1 MNTPSLSSQQP
12 LLIQML
18 RAHPD
23 VKVRPLPT
31 RDFFA
36 LYHLDF
42 GRTIYLADTDSVL
55 FVHVTESIGT
65 VDQALE
71 LLGFLKEYG
80 PADQL
85 KVLSVPSV
93 AAAVPLAEMVGYH
106 PNVAL
111 VGSAEL
117 DRNVV
122 ALGFEQAV
130 MATLRAQVGL
140 ERLLL
145 YQYRGAVTGNRFFGR
160 EHQVQA
166 LLRQPRSSYLVTGAR
181 MSGKTS
187 LLLEA
192 KRQLQNQYGT
202 LPKKD
207 WGIAYLDC
215 REVSTAAGL
224 MHKILQQLEERSSFA
239 RIERWESPE
248 RWPHFFSYLRGR
260 AKRSPHRRLYLFL
273 DEFDN
278 VIDIENRQDVKLTW
292 HFRALH
298 QNNSQELG
306 YIQFVLAGSKHLA
319 AAQRNLSTGL
329 HNFVNIEDCKLDNFD
344 LGTVKAILE
353 RPLHDMG
360 MEVEDL
366 QEVGQALLSETGG
379 RPASVQ
385 YVCNQMARRLISR
398 NETVLTAALLHEVVA
413 SYAYLEY
420 YEATLRENTDLVDW
434 FVLSVSESER
444 VKDKKAGF
452 SLDDVLAEVRRH
464 GVNTTEAQVFESLAD
479 LDNAGFIR
487 PRDDRTSQHQQY
499 VIAAPVITKIVR
511 RRTMKRIAHELATT
525 ARGQRGGVA

>member
-1 MNTPSLSSQQP
+1 MNAPAPPSQHP
-12 LLIQML
+12 LLVQMM

-23 VKVRPLPT
+23 VKVRPLST
-31 RDFFA
+31 RDYFA

-42 GRTIYLADTDSVL
+42 GRTIYLADTDDVL
-55 FVHVTESIGT
+55 FVHVKEPIGS
-65 VDQALE
+65 VDQAVD
-71 LLGFLKEYG
+71 LLDFLRSYA
-80 PADQL
+80 PADQI
-85 KVLSVPSV
+85 KILSVPAV
-93 AAAVPLAEMVGYH
+93 ASGVPFAQMARNH
-106 PNVAL
+106 PNLAL
-111 VGSAEL
+111 VESAEL
-117 DRNVV
+117 DRNVL
-122 ALGFEQAV
+122 ARGFDQAV
-130 MATLRAQVGL
+130 MAVLRDHVRADK
-140 ERLLL
+140 LLL

-192 KRQLQNQYGT
+192 KRQLQYQYGS
-202 LPKKD
+202 LPRKD

-224 MHKILQQLEERSSFA
+224 MHKILQQLEERGSFA
-239 RIERWESPE
+239 RIERWESSE

-260 AKRSPHRRLYLFL
+260 AKRSPHRRLYLLL

-298 QNNSQELG
+298 QNNSQEVG

-329 HNFVNIEDCKLDNFD
+329 HNFVYTEDCKLDNFD

-353 RPLHDMG
+353 RPLRDLG
-360 MEVEDL
+360 MEVEGL

-385 YVCNQMARRLISR
+385 YVCNQVARRLISR
-398 NETVLTAALLHEVVA
+398 SETVLTAALLNEVVA
-413 SYAYLEY
+413 SHAYMEY
-420 YEATLRENTDLVDW
+420 YEATLRENTDLIDR
-434 FVLSVSESER
+434 FVLAVGER
-444 VKDKKAGF
+444 LKDKKAGF
-452 SLDDVLAEVRRH
+452 SLEDVLTEARRLN
-464 GVNTTEAQVFESLAD
+464 VATTEAKIFESLAD

-487 PRDDRTSQHQQY
+487 PHDDRSTKEQEY
-499 VIAAPVITKIVR
+499 VIAAPVIAKIVHR
-511 RRTMKRIAHELATT
+511 PPPERIAHDLAIA
-525 ARGQRGGVA
+525 ARGQRGGAA